1 MRPVTGEIFFGGRGL
16 TKIFFSLHVFEE
28 TSKGQVFLISRSFK
42 PLGIIRS
49 KEMFVSQRVGFCTKL
64 FVFVFNHNVETLLP
78 PCWCASSLCILEHT
92 HNLRSK
98 WTRAENTIMMMAI
111 MVAMMMPM
119 MMAMMIA
126 MMMLMIIRTHLDG
139 VPLVANPGVGLI
151 GGELGHHVS
160 V

>member
-1 MRPVTGEIFFGGRGL
+1 MFLKKLQKDKYSWSADLLNHLGSLDQKKYLF
-16 TKIFFSLHVFEE
+16 TKEWGSAENYLFYFLLSLIHLNHNLLSLVN
-28 TSKGQVFLISRSFK
+28 L
-42 PLGIIRS
+42 
-49 KEMFVSQRVGFCTKL
+49 
-64 FVFVFNHNVETLLP
+64 NHNVVTLLP

-126 MMMLMIIRTHLDG
+126 MMMLMMIRTHLDG
-139 VPLVANPGVGLI
+139 VPLVANPGVSLI